1 MKIKDLV
8 KTASRYASFRYRKNT
23 PPQYTLTKIMD
34 IIEKLNTFRILEKH
48 PRRIEEQKQ
57 AIGYYNTT
65 QRGISSEF
73 TKVEE
78 PIQDVGR
85 LQKNAELN
93 ALKAKLKPKNI

>member
-1 MKIKDLV
+1 MIKWFYKILCSKIV
-8 KTASRYASFRYRKNT
+8 TPVTERASNETSDNERKIRN
-23 PPQYTLTKIMD
+23 L
-34 IIEKLNTFRILEKH
+34 R
-48 PRRIEEQKQ
+48 RRIEEQKQ

-65 QRGISSEF
+65 QRRISSEF

-85 LQKNAELN
+85 LQKNAELV

>member
-1 MKIKDLV
+1 MIKWFYKLLCSKIV
-8 KTASRYASFRYRKNT
+8 TPVTERASNETSDNERKIRN
-23 PPQYTLTKIMD
+23 L
-34 IIEKLNTFRILEKH
+34 R
-48 PRRIEEQKQ
+48 RRIEEQKQ